1 MQNQMKK
8 GKKKLPQSSI
18 IAEHLVQLHTETDLA
33 LLNNTGNEE
42 YYQLN
47 RLQDGNSAEEHYH
60 LQT

>member
-42 YYQLN
+42 DYQLN
-47 RLQDGNSAEEHYH
+47 R
-60 LQT
+60 